1 MLQQLSISNYA
12 LIKSLN
18 IQPDQGLNIITGET
32 GAGKSIVLGALGL
45 LLGKRA
51 DTKVLL
57 DKDKKC
63 IIEGT
68 FNIEVY
74 RLERLFADCG
84 VDYDPECLIRREIS
98 SSGKSRAFVNDGLV
112 NLDFLKKLG
121 ASLMDIHSQHDTLL
135 LGTSHFQLGLID
147 AFANNQTL
155 MAAYKS
161 RYAIQR
167 EKEATLHQLLEESAA
182 LKKEADYNQF
192 LLEELEKGAFSP
204 GEQEELESDQA
215 KLENAEEIKTRLN
228 EALAVLD
235 QADLNINGFVLDLKN
250 ALQQISN
257 YGTTYKSLK
266 ERVESILIELKDIT
280 RELEQEEEGVAY
292 DPARNEAVQERLS
305 LLYKLQQKHQVKDI
319 ADLLKI
325 QERLSGKVMR
335 VENLEE
341 AIEKAEI
348 ALAKA
353 QTEVN
358 RQAENL
364 SKSRTKV
371 FDVFSKEL
379 KRLLAGLGMPNAQ
392 LQIDHQVVAPG
403 SDGIDQIN
411 LLFSANKGIAPQS
424 LRAVASGGEFS
435 RLMFAVKYILAHQ
448 TALPTVVFDEVD
460 AGISGEIALQMANM
474 MNEMAANHQVI
485 TITHLPQIAAR
496 GRAHYFVYKD
506 DEGESATSGIR
517 KLNEQDR
524 LKEIAQM
531 IGGKQASQS
540 AFDSARELI
549 SVEFFPK
556 GVPPMPINH

>member
-18 IQPDQGLNIITGET
+18 IEPDQGLNIITGET

-74 RLERLFADCG
+74 RLEKHFADFG
-84 VDYDPECLIRREIS
+84 VDYDQECLIRREIS

-112 NLDFLKKLG
+112 NLDFLRQLG
-121 ASLMDIHSQHDTLL
+121 ASLMDIHSQHDALL

-161 RYAIQR
+161 QYAIQR
-167 EKEATLHQLLEESAA
+167 EKETILHQLLEESVT

-192 LLEELEKGAFSP
+192 LFEELEKGVFLP

-215 KLENAEEIKTRLN
+215 KLENAEEIKTKLN
-228 EALAVLD
+228 DALAVLD
-235 QADLNINGFVLDLKN
+235 QADLNINSLLLDMKN

-257 YGTTYKSLK
+257 YGTAYKNLK

-305 LLYKLQQKHQVKDI
+305 LLYKLQQKHQVSDI
-319 ADLLKI
+319 AGLLKI
-325 QERLSGKVMR
+325 QESLSGKVMR
-335 VENLEE
+335 VENLDE
-341 AIEKAEI
+341 AIGQAEI

-353 QTEVN
+353 QTAVN
-358 RQAENL
+358 QQAENL

-371 FDVFSKEL
+371 FDVFSKEV
-379 KRLLAGLGMPNAQ
+379 KRLLADLGMPNAQ

-411 LLFSANKGIAPQS
+411 LLFSANKGIAPQ
-424 LRAVASGGEFS
+424 LLKAVASGGEFS

-474 MNEMAANHQVI
+474 MNEMAASHQVI

-506 DEGESATSGIR
+506 DEGESTTSGIR

-540 AFDSARELI
+540 AFLSARELM